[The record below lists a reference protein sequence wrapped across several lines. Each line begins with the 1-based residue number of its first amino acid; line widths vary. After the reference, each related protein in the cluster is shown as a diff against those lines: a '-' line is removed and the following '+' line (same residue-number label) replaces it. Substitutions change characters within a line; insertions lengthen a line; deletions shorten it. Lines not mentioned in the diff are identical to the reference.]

1 MDSFEVPTL
10 SMEYNM
16 SDLSPEGTLPSL
28 DSLFESVNS
37 PIGRDLK
44 LNLKRLLE
52 EGALSPAEGY
62 TTLLATATAVEHRP
76 LALFARETLGRSG
89 MPPEQIQ
96 EAAESAAMMGMLN
109 VYYRFRHMV
118 GNADDYRTAGL
129 RMTALAR
136 PLLGKVPFEMLAF
149 AVSVLNGCQSC
160 IGSHEKVLKEA
171 EVSVEKIHDLARLAA
186 VVNSLKGLQ
195 AAMAKISS

>member
-1 MDSFEVPTL
+1 
-10 SMEYNM
+10 M
-16 SDLSPEGTLPSL
+16 SDLSSEGTLPSI
-28 DSLFESVNS
+28 DSLFENINS

-62 TTLLATATAVEHRP
+62 TALLATATAVEHLP
-76 LALFARETLGRSG
+76 LALFAREALGRNG

-109 VYYRFRHMV
+109 VYYRFRYMV
-118 GNADDYRTAGL
+118 GNQDDYRTAGL

-160 IGSHEKVLKEA
+160 IGSHEKVLREA
-171 EVSVEKIHDLARLAA
+171 EVGVDKIHDLARLAA
-186 VVNSLKGLQ
+186 VVKGLKGLQ
-195 AAMAKISS
+195 TALSQITP